1 MTLHVRRAG
10 TLDSGAMC
18 DLLNEIIAIGGTTA
32 LTTPM
37 TRAALD
43 SKMAKNADRSAWH
56 IAEDASGVLLGFQW
70 IAPYPDLPPEACDIA
85 TFVRVG
91 RTGLGTGSALFEA
104 TKSAARGLGYA
115 WINANIRADN
125 SGGLAYYQSRGF
137 EPYRRLTGITL
148 PNGQTVDK
156 ILKRYD
162 L

>member
-1 MTLHVRRAG
+1 MTLHIRRAG
-10 TLDSGAMC
+10 ALDSGAMC

-32 LTTPM
+32 LTAPM
-37 TRAALD
+37 SRDAFQA
-43 SKMAKNADRSAWH
+43 KMEINAVHSAWH
-56 IAEDASGVLLGFQW
+56 LAEDPTGEVLGFQW
-70 IAPYPDLPPEACDIA
+70 IAPHPELPPKACDIA

-91 RTGLGTGSALFEA
+91 RTGLGTGSALFDA
-104 TKSAARGLGYA
+104 TRSAARALGYR

-137 EPYRRLTGITL
+137 EPYQRLTGITL